1 MTAGAGEAPA
11 VSSFDAGGLRAEL
24 AADVVLRAPGINDGI
39 GARLAAELG
48 FRALYVSG
56 AGMAASYGLPD
67 MSVMTATELLAGVR
81 TITASAPGTYVVVD
95 VDTGYGGLPSL
106 RRMVSELGRLG
117 VAAIHVEDQ
126 PFPKKC
132 GYMEPDPCVPI
143 GEMTAR
149 IAAAAEPAGG
159 PVVIARTDA
168 LLGHGMAEALARVR
182 AYQEAG
188 AEMIMVNGITDVA
201 ELKTIAEACQLPML
215 HNVSGSD
222 RSPDVSDADARSF
235 GVKIIIYPIQV
246 ARAAAAAAQ
255 TMLQVI
261 ARGGDRAS
269 VPALSFEEYFRLA
282 GWDEVAQFE
291 QRVRR
296 FAS

>member
-1 MTAGAGEAPA
+1 MTAGAGEVPA
-11 VSSFDAGGLRAEL
+11 ASSFDAADLRAEL
-24 AADVVLRAPGINDGI
+24 ATDVVLRAPGVNDGI

-56 AGMAASYGLPD
+56 AGMAASHGLPD

-81 TITASAPGTYVVVD
+81 TITASAPGAYVVVD

-143 GEMTAR
+143 AEMAAR
-149 IAAAAEPAGG
+149 IAAAGSVGG

-168 LLGHGMAEALARVR
+168 LLGNGMAEALARVR

-188 AEMIMVNGITDVA
+188 AEMIMVNGITDAA
-201 ELKTIAEACQLPML
+201 ELKTIAEACQVPML

-235 GVKIIIYPIQV
+235 GVRIIIYPIQV

-255 TMLQVI
+255 AMLQVI

-291 QRVRR
+291 QRIRR
-296 FAS
+296 SAS